1 MKKHFYWDSIYM
13 KLLLEL
19 LVLAFI
25 PIVLIISIFFY
36 LILQNNTNAKYE
48 LNDRVTN
55 SIITNIN
62 NNLAFTSRTTQ
73 SLLSSNELI
82 SFLNNDFSMDDDY
95 NNYTASIQS
104 YIQATINADSRS
116 AIYIYMDNPTIPMSM
131 DVFYHLSD
139 ISKEAPIA
147 AFLES
152 SMVDQWFCASD
163 FAKISNPYLFPTEK
177 CFVYL
182 RKAYDFRKNF
192 LGVIAFSIPEKYFL
206 SFESESDE
214 MVISS
219 GNCRIVNLSGDAL
232 SEDIMSS
239 FISSGKSHAQIDGFL
254 VTLNQPKNFPIR
266 IITVTKN
273 SNYGQFI
280 GMFLLLLGFFAIVCI
295 VLCLRSLKQMELQ
308 INECLSAMDKSISD
322 NYQTRIPVSGNNEI
336 SHICRRIN
344 LLLTQAAE
352 LSRQNILKET
362 SNKETRLIALQHQI
376 NPHFIY
382 NTMEVFSSK
391 MKLYGHYEESD
402 CLVAFA
408 NIFRYNIS
416 TNDALVE
423 LYVELE
429 QLRNY
434 LHIQK
439 LRYPMLSFEYEI
451 PERLMSALLPKFT
464 LQPVIENAISHG
476 ISDSRQS
483 LSITVSVKQT
493 GAHLL
498 FCMKDDGVGIS
509 AEKLA
514 ALNHTLHHNRQAA
527 AITSDGHSVGLRNVN
542 ARLELYFGSESRLT
556 LTSIPGVETCV
567 SFQIP
572 YRQSTK
578 LPTAF

>member
-1 MKKHFYWDSIYM
+1 MRMKTHSFWDSIYI

-25 PIVLIISIFFY
+25 PIVLIISVFFY
-36 LILQNNTNAKYE
+36 LNQQNNAKTKYG

-55 SIITNIN
+55 SIIANIN
-62 NNLAFTSRTTQ
+62 NNTEFTSRTTQ

-82 SFLNNDFSMDDDY
+82 SFLNNNYSMETDY
-95 NNYTASIQS
+95 YNYTTSIQS
-104 YIQATINADSRS
+104 YIQATINADPRS

-139 ISKEAPIA
+139 ISVETPIA
-147 AFLES
+147 KFLNS
-152 SMVDQWFCASD
+152 SLVEQWFCEAD
-163 FAKISNPYLFPTEK
+163 FANISNPYLFPTEK
-177 CFVYL
+177 CFIYL

-206 SFESESDE
+206 SFENEEDE

-219 GNCRIVNLSGDAL
+219 DRFRIINLSGAPL
-232 SEDIMSS
+232 SEDTLSTIQST
-239 FISSGKSHAQIDGFL
+239 GQSHAQMDGFL
-254 VTLNQPKNFPIR
+254 VALSQPEDFPVS

-273 SNYGQFI
+273 SNYGQLI
-280 GMFLLLLGFFAIVCI
+280 GIFLLLLGLFAILSI
-295 VLCLRSLKQMELQ
+295 FLCLRSLQQMERQ
-308 INECLSAMDKSISD
+308 MNACLTAMDKSISN
-322 NYQTRIPVSGNNEI
+322 NYKTRIPVSGNNEI

-362 SNKETRLIALQHQI
+362 SNKESRLIALQHQI

-423 LYVELE
+423 VHVELE

-434 LHIQK
+434 LRIQK
-439 LRYPMLSFEYEI
+439 LRYPLISFESNI
-451 PERLMSALLPKFT
+451 PDRLMTALLPKFT
-464 LQPVIENAISHG
+464 LQPIIENAISHG
-476 ISDSRQS
+476 ISDNSHA
-483 LSITVSVKQT
+483 LFITVTVRQK
-493 GAHLL
+493 GERLL
-498 FCMKDDGVGIS
+498 FCLKDNGTGIPP
-509 AEKLA
+509 EKLS
-514 ALNHTLHHNRQAA
+514 ALNDILHNTGH
-527 AITSDGHSVGLRNVN
+527 TSDIASNGHSVGLKNVN
-542 ARLELYFGSESRLT
+542 TRLELYFGQESRL
-556 LTSIPGVETCV
+556 SIASTPGLETCV
-567 SFQIP
+567 SFEIP
-572 YRQSTK
+572 YQ
-578 LPTAF
+578 LP